1 MIDRQLNYEYDEL
14 LSLISTAY
22 INNSKMLACFWGL
35 DLNNISPNRQCF
47 QIRFFP
53 GNNVFNNSP
62 SNPTIEQADTTGGK
76 HLLVEKT
83 SHYAFSLTS
92 SSLTFTFCTISISRH
107 CSKLVND
114 LAKKRK
120 NVTLVKSKLPIPKI
134 QCLFLGLAYVRA
146 DDTLSSGHHHGN
158 HTTIIFI
165 GIIIIEAI
173 TKKFICATKVGF

>member
-1 MIDRQLNYEYDEL
+1 MIDKINDKKNEL

-22 INNSKMLACFWGL
+22 NNNSKMVACFWGW

-92 SSLTFTFCTISISRH
+92 SFLTFTFCTISISRH
-107 CSKLVND
+107 CSRLVND

-120 NVTLVKSKLPIPKI
+120 NVTLVKSKLRTRKIPY
-134 QCLFLGLAYVRA
+134 LF
-146 DDTLSSGHHHGN
+146 
-158 HTTIIFI
+158 
-165 GIIIIEAI
+165 
-173 TKKFICATKVGF
+173 

>member
-1 MIDRQLNYEYDEL
+1 MIGSIIVLGKTTFTYSLIFREEKLDTFLIDRQLNYEYDEL

-83 SHYAFSLTS
+83 SHYAFSSTS
-92 SSLTFTFCTISISRH
+92 SFLTYTFCTISI
-107 CSKLVND
+107 
-114 LAKKRK
+114 
-120 NVTLVKSKLPIPKI
+120 
-134 QCLFLGLAYVRA
+134 
-146 DDTLSSGHHHGN
+146 
-158 HTTIIFI
+158 
-165 GIIIIEAI
+165 
-173 TKKFICATKVGF
+173 